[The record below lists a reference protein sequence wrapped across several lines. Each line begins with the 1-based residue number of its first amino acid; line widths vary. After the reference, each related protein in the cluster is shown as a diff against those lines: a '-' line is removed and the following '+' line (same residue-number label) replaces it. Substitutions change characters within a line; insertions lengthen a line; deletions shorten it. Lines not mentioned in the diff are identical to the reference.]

1 MGQGNKFK
9 LHPLRHMREK
19 EKLLAS
25 LNGLRAGG
33 NSVMRVAEK
42 WSVVHTS
49 RYTIPHRI
57 I

>member
-9 LHPLRHMREK
+9 LHPLRHMKEK